1 MRKIWLSLL
10 LLSLLLLGTLT
21 LAGCQW
27 AKLPA
32 PQLAVPSQVYD
43 AQGQLIG
50 SLYAENREEV
60 KLDEIAPFFLEAVVA
75 IEDSRFYQ
83 HLGLDPRAILRAA
96 ITDLKA
102 QKIVEGGSTITQ
114 QTAKNLYLTPE
125 RTWDRKLKEI
135 YYTLSLE
142 QHFTKPEILTMYVN
156 RIYFGHG
163 AYGIQMAARTY
174 FGKAAKDLTRSEA
187 ALLAGIIRSPGNYSP
202 FLKPEGARNR
212 RDVVLNRMVE
222 LGQLTEA
229 EAERIKL
236 EPIQVDKPDRPS
248 ARAAYVLDE
257 IREHIVSNYPD
268 GADRLYNDGL
278 TIYTTL
284 DLKMQQAAEEA
295 FAAGLKKY
303 DPELEG
309 ALVALDPA
317 TGAIRALVGGR
328 EYSRSKFNRAFQA
341 KRQPGSAFKP
351 FLYTALID
359 WGYTPARMVFCEPT
373 AYPQKDGSVYQPSDY
388 GDNPY
393 HYRAFTLKEALMI
406 SDNVIAVKLNNEIG
420 PAVLKQYAERM
431 GIQSELKP
439 YLSLAL
445 GSFEV
450 TPLELAGAYAPLASG
465 GYWNEPFYIQRILD
479 RNGRVLEEHQ
489 PAGREVIDA
498 RTAYIVTDMLK
509 GVLMTGGTGAHLAAL
524 VQRPAAGKTGTTQE
538 LKDAWFVGYTPELV
552 TAVYLGYDQPEK
564 PVGAG
569 GKVAGPI
576 WANFTREALKEVPVK
591 DFNQPTGIT
600 SANICLDSGALA
612 TANCPRQI
620 SAAFRTGT
628 EPFTSC
634 PVHAT
639 YWEQI
644 WPRLEAIF

>member
-1 MRKIWLSLL
+1 MRKIWISVLILSLL
-10 LLSLLLLGTLT
+10 FLGMLS

-27 AKLPA
+27 TELPA
-32 PQLAVPSQVYD
+32 PQIAVPSKVYD

-60 KLDEIAPFFLEAVVA
+60 KLEEIAPFFLEAVVA
-75 IEDSRFYQ
+75 IEDTRFYQ
-83 HLGLDPRAILRAA
+83 HLGLDPRAILRAVV
-96 ITDLKA
+96 TNLQA

-135 YYTLSLE
+135 YYALSLE
-142 QHFTKPEILTMYVN
+142 QHYTKPEILTMYVN

-163 AYGIQMAARTY
+163 AYGIQMASRTY
-174 FGKAAKDLTRSEA
+174 FGKAAKDLTDSEA

-222 LGQLTEA
+222 LGRLTTE

-248 ARAAYVLDE
+248 PVAAYVLDE
-257 IREHIVSNYPD
+257 IREHIVNTYPD
-268 GADRLYNDGL
+268 GANRLYNEGL

-328 EYSRSKFNRAFQA
+328 DYSRSKFNRAFQA

-359 WGYTPARMVFCEPT
+359 WGFTPARMVTCEPT
-373 AYPQKDGSVYQPSDY
+373 AYPQTDGSAYQPSDY

-393 HYRAFTLKEALMI
+393 HYQAFTLKEALMI
-406 SDNVIAVKLNNEIG
+406 SDNVIAVKLNHEIG
-420 PAVLKQYAERM
+420 PAVLREYAVRM
-431 GIQSELKP
+431 GIRSELKP

-450 TPLELAGAYAPLASG
+450 SPLELAGAYAPLASG
-465 GYWNEPFYIQRILD
+465 GYWNEPFYIQRIID
-479 RNGRVLEEHQ
+479 INGRILEEHE
-489 PAGREVIDA
+489 PAAREVIDA
-498 RTAYIVTDMLK
+498 RSAYIVTDMLK
-509 GVLMTGGTGAHLAAL
+509 GVLMPGGTGAHLKSL

-552 TAVYLGYDQPEK
+552 TAVYLGYDRPER

-591 DFNQPTGIT
+591 EFNQPVGIT
-600 SANICLDSGALA
+600 SAKICLDSGTLA
-612 TANCPRQI
+612 TASCPRQMPT
-620 SAAFRTGT
+620 AFRTGT
-628 EPFTSC
+628 EPLTNC
-634 PVHAT
+634 PLHAPF
-639 YWEQI
+639 WEQF